1 MFQKLAGRR
10 ETVSDGL
17 FRLYYLH
24 RCLFPAG
31 GVSLSEVPLAR
42 SELVAWLSGRAFH
55 FSDVR
60 LEAARVSNLERGA
73 GIGTGL
79 GRTTHLDVTIVEGA
93 QHDG

>member
-10 ETVSDGL
+10 ETVSGGL
-17 FRLYYLH
+17 FRLYNLL
-24 RCLFPAG
+24 RCLFPASG
-31 GVSLSEVPLAR
+31 IRLTEVPLAR
-42 SELVAWLSGRAFH
+42 SELVTWLSGRAFH

-73 GIGTGL
+73 GIDSGL
-79 GRTTHLDVTIVEGA
+79 GRATHLDVTIVERA